1 MKQKWLNLNPGQK
14 AICALQVVL
23 IVVFAIVYAVVQIE
37 SPGLSIGILLCI
49 INAVTV
55 LYADELFRWK
65 MRHRV
70 EDPNTIVPSKTELGS
85 RWVGWVICTGVSLVV
100 YIVGLTGMGV

>member
-1 MKQKWLNLNPGQK
+1 MKQKWLNLNLGQK
-14 AICALQVVL
+14 ALCALQAVL
-23 IVVFAIVYAVVQIE
+23 VVVFAILYTILQIQ

-49 INAVTV
+49 VNVFSI

-70 EDPNTIVPSKTELGS
+70 EDPNTIIPSKTELGS
-85 RWVGWVICTGVSLVV
+85 RWVGWVLCTGVELVV
-100 YIVGLTGMGV
+100 FIVGLTGMGV

>member
-1 MKQKWLNLNPGQK
+1 
-14 AICALQVVL
+14 
-23 IVVFAIVYAVVQIE
+23 
-37 SPGLSIGILLCI
+37 
-49 INAVTV
+49 
-55 LYADELFRWK
+55 

>member
-1 MKQKWLNLNPGQK
+1 MKQKWLNLNLGQK
-14 AICALQVVL
+14 VICALQAVFVV
-23 IVVFAIVYAVVQIE
+23 IFAILYLAMQVQ

-49 INAVTV
+49 VNVFSI

-70 EDPNTIVPSKTELGS
+70 EDPNTIIPSQAELGS
-85 RWVGWVICTGVSLVV
+85 RWVGWALCTGVELAVF
-100 YIVGLTGMGV
+100 IVGLTGMGL